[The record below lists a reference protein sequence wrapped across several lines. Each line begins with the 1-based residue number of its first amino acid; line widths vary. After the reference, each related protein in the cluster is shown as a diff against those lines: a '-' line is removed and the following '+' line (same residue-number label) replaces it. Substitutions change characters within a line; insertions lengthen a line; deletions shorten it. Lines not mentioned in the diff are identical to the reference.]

1 MKTPGA
7 GRWWALGALALSLLA
22 VGLDLTVLNVALPT
36 MAVALHA
43 DTGQLQWIADA
54 YTLVLA
60 ATLLPAGLLGDRF
73 GRKKLLVGAL
83 VVFGAASLGCAYAP
97 DTGWLIVARA
107 VLGLAAAFL
116 MPLSMSVLA
125 VLFTPAERPRAMAVW
140 ATANSIGIPLGPIL
154 GGWLLD
160 HFWWGSVFL
169 INVPLVVIAV
179 VATTMLV
186 PESRSTTRPGIDVLG
201 VLLSGAG
208 LLGVTFG
215 LIEAGER
222 GWGDVAALGM
232 IAGGAVLVAVFVWW
246 QRRARQ
252 PLTDLRLFR
261 SREFTWGA
269 ALTTVVTFT
278 MFGLLFALPQYF
290 QAVDG
295 SNALVTGLRLLPMIG
310 GLLVGVRVADRL
322 ARSVAP
328 KTIIAIGYVAIAIGL
343 GIGAGTGAHSGY
355 GFIATWLS
363 VIGFGFGF
371 AMPTAMAVAVSPLTA
386 EGSGAGSA
394 LLMALRQVGGA
405 VGVAVLGTV
414 VNSVYRSHLNLA
426 GLPDA
431 VAGSV
436 RASVNVGVLVARALR
451 TPYLLGSVRA
461 AFTSGMD
468 ATLWVSCGVAVVG
481 VALAIVFLPRR
492 SATIGE
498 HGDGPGDRDDTG
510 VDAERT
516 ESEVIA

>member
-36 MAVALHA
+36 MAVSLHA
-43 DTGQLQWIADA
+43 DTGALQWIADA

-60 ATLLPAGLLGDRF
+60 ATLLPAGKLGDRF

-97 DTGWLIVARA
+97 DTGTLIAARA

-169 INVPLVVIAV
+169 INVPLVAIAV
-179 VATTMLV
+179 VATVVLV

-201 VLLSGAG
+201 VLLSGVG

-222 GWGDVAALGM
+222 GWGDLTALGM
-232 IAGGAVLVAVFVWW
+232 IVGGAVLIAVFVRW
-246 QRRARQ
+246 QRRAAR
-252 PLTDLRLFR
+252 PLADLGLFR

-295 SNALVTGLRLLPMIG
+295 ANALATGLRLLPMIG

-322 ARSVAP
+322 ARTTAP
-328 KTIIAIGYVAIAIGL
+328 RTIIAIGYVAIAVGL
-343 GIGAGTGAHSGY
+343 GIGATTGAHTGY

-371 AMPTAMAVAVSPLTA
+371 AMPTAMAVAMSPLTA

-414 VNSVYRSHLNLA
+414 VNGGYRSHLDLA
-426 GLPDA
+426 GLSGS

-436 RASVNVGVLVARALR
+436 RASVNAGVQVARALHA
-451 TPYLLGSVRA
+451 PDLLASVRS
-461 AFTSGMD
+461 AFTHGMD
-468 ATLWVSCGVAVVG
+468 GTLWVSCGVAAVG
-481 VALAIVFLPRR
+481 VVLAIVFLPRR
-492 SATIGE
+492 SATIGG
-498 HGDGPGDRDDTG
+498 HGADRDDRG

-516 ESEVIA
+516 EREVIA